1 MDNRII
7 SFVGLFIMLFICWL
21 FSKHKRV
28 FPWRV
33 VIVGIALQFLIGLF
47 VLETS
52 IGLAM
57 FTGIG
62 NFIAK
67 LLDFSTEGAR
77 FLFGNLVSDQNI
89 GAIFAFRVL
98 PTIIFVSSVMA
109 VLYHLKLMQAV
120 VWFMAKIMKWSMKV
134 SGVESLSVAANIFVG
149 QTEAPLVVRPY
160 IEKMTESELMVLMT
174 GGFAT
179 IAGGV
184 MAAYISFGI
193 DPVHLLT
200 ASLMSAPAAL
210 VAAKLII
217 PETEK
222 SLTYGDVKIN
232 VETPDVNVIDAAARG
247 ASEGLKLVLNVGAML
262 LAFLAIV
269 YMLNWILGYAGNL
282 IGFENLSIQ
291 FILGYLFAP
300 IAWLMGIPWI
310 DCVKAGDLI
319 GQKTVLNEFVA
330 YLSLKDQLTTLT
342 PRTVTILTYALC
354 GFANLGSIGIQL
366 GGIGALAP
374 SRRHDL
380 ARIAIRAL
388 IGGTIAS
395 LLTATVA
402 GVLIL

>member
-1 MDNRII
+1 MDNRIV
-7 SFVGLFIMLFICWL
+7 SFFGIFAMLFICWL
-21 FSKHKRV
+21 CSKNRRLI
-28 FPWRV
+28 PWRV
-33 VIVGIALQFLIGLF
+33 VIVGTVLQFLIGFF
-47 VLETS
+47 VLETD
-52 IGLAM
+52 IGLQI

-98 PTIIFVSSVMA
+98 PTIIFVSSLMA
-109 VLYHLKLMQAV
+109 ILYHLKIMQAV
-120 VWFMAKIMKWSMKV
+120 VSFMARIMTWSMKV
-134 SGVESLSVAANIFVG
+134 SGAESLSVAANVFVG
-149 QTEAPLVVRPY
+149 QTEAPLVIRPY
-160 IEKMTESELMVLMT
+160 IEKMTESELLVLMT

-217 PETEK
+217 PETERP
-222 SLTYGDVKIN
+222 LTYGDVKIH

-262 LAFLAIV
+262 LAFLAVV
-269 YMLNWILGYAGNL
+269 YMLNWILAG
-282 IGFENLSIQ
+282 IGSSVGVENLSLQ
-291 FILGYLFAP
+291 MILGFVFAP
-300 IAWLMGIPWI
+300 IAWLMGIPWV

-319 GQKTVLNEFVA
+319 GQKTILNEFVA
-330 YLSLKDQLTTLT
+330 YLSLKDQMTSLS

-395 LLTATVA
+395 LLTANIA
-402 GVLIL
+402 GVLIE

>member
-1 MDNRII
+1 MDNRIV
-7 SFVGLFIMLFICWL
+7 SFFGIFAMLFICWL
-21 FSKHKRV
+21 CSKNRRLI
-28 FPWRV
+28 PWRV
-33 VIVGIALQFLIGLF
+33 VIVGTVLQFLIGFF
-47 VLETS
+47 VLETD
-52 IGLAM
+52 IGLQI

-98 PTIIFVSSVMA
+98 PTIIFVSSLMA
-109 VLYHLKLMQAV
+109 ILYHLKIMQAV
-120 VWFMAKIMKWSMKV
+120 VSFMARIMTWSMKV
-134 SGVESLSVAANIFVG
+134 SGAESLSVAANVFVG
-149 QTEAPLVVRPY
+149 QTEAPLVIRPY
-160 IEKMTESELMVLMT
+160 IEKMTESELLVLMT

-217 PETEK
+217 PETERP
-222 SLTYGDVKIN
+222 LTYGDVKIH

-262 LAFLAIV
+262 LAFLAVV
-269 YMLNWILGYAGNL
+269 YMLNWILAG
-282 IGFENLSIQ
+282 IGSSVGVENLSLQ
-291 FILGYLFAP
+291 MILGFVFAP
-300 IAWLMGIPWI
+300 IAWLMGIPWV

-319 GQKTVLNEFVA
+319 GQKTILNEFVA
-330 YLSLKDQLTTLT
+330 YLSLKDQMTSLS

-388 IGGTIAS
+388 VGGTIAS
-395 LLTATVA
+395 FLTANIA
-402 GVLIL
+402 GVLIE

>member
-1 MDNRII
+1 MDNRLVSLLGI
-7 SFVGLFIMLFICWL
+7 FAMLFICWL
-21 FSKHKRV
+21 CSNNKRLI
-28 FPWRV
+28 PWRV
-33 VIVGIALQFLIGLF
+33 VIVGILLQFGIGLF

-52 IGLAM
+52 VGLAI
-57 FTGIG
+57 FTTMG
-62 NFIAK
+62 NIISK
-67 LLDFSTEGAR
+67 LLDFSTDGAR
-77 FLFGNLVSDQNI
+77 FLFGDLVSDQNI

-109 VLYHLKLMQAV
+109 MLYHLKIMQAV
-120 VWFMAKIMKWSMKV
+120 VWFMAKIMTWSMKV
-134 SGVESLSVAANIFVG
+134 SGAESLSVAANVFVG
-149 QTEAPLVVRPY
+149 QTEAPLVIRPY
-160 IEKMTESELMVLMT
+160 IEKMTESELLVLMT

-217 PETEK
+217 PETK
-222 SLTYGDVKIN
+222 RPLTYGDVKIH
-232 VETPDVNVIDAAARG
+232 VETADVNVIDAAARG
-247 ASEGLKLVLNVGAML
+247 ASEGLNLVLNVGAML

-269 YMLNWILGYAGNL
+269 YMLNWILGYFGSL
-282 IGFENLSIQ
+282 IGVDTLSLQ

-300 IAWLMGIPWI
+300 IAWLMGIPWY
-310 DCVKAGDLI
+310 DCIKAGDLI
-319 GQKTVLNEFVA
+319 GQKTILNEFVA
-330 YLSLKDQLTTLT
+330 YLSLKDQITTLS

-380 ARIAIRAL
+380 ARLAIRAL

-395 LLTATVA
+395 FLTANIA
-402 GVLIL
+402 GVLIE